1 MAKTLNLVRA
11 FCIMAALLGVG
22 VVAVFSQPNMVS
34 ARIGILIDS
43 GEQLIHAKGQ
53 ERIKLGDRLRIY
65 VQSEEACNVYIVHTD
80 HKTVTLL
87 GAFEAISP
95 SALLVLPG
103 LLGFYEVDGK
113 SPIEAF
119 TIICSTVKL
128 NDISALFN
136 SKVTYKSWASM
147 EEKLIEQ
154 GKIDLGEKPD
164 KPSPIAGNVRELT
177 DSNKDDPFIRGFPIY
192 SGNTILV
199 KRYEFNVKK

>member
-1 MAKTLNLVRA
+1 MAKTLNLVQA

-22 VVAVFSQPNMVS
+22 AAAVFSQSNIVS

-113 SPIEAF
+113 SPTEAF

-128 NDISALFN
+128 DDISALFN
-136 SKVTYKSWASM
+136 SKVTYKRWASM
-147 EEKLIEQ
+147 EEKFIEQ

-164 KPSPIAGNVRELT
+164 KPSPIAGNVRGLA

-192 SGNTILV
+192 SGNTVLV